1 MFSPKVCMSTERVIV
16 QAGIAEALMTAVKC
30 FAASLTAGD
39 VYGDGQAQLGAL
51 FTHSAAENVV
61 NMISEA
67 KSDGAQLI
75 LGDLRREGGVLQP
88 HLVANVKPG
97 MRLWDRESFGPGT
110 KAVLLL

>member
-1 MFSPKVCMSTERVIV
+1 MSTERVIV
-16 QAGIAEALMTAVKC
+16 QAGIAEALVTAVKC
-30 FAASLTAGD
+30 FAASLTSGD
-39 VYGDGQAQLGAL
+39 VYGDGQVQLGAL

-61 NMISEA
+61 NMMSEA
-67 KSDGAQLI
+67 QSDGAQLI